1 MYYIKKRLEVSASHK
16 LNLSYESKCQNLHG
30 HNWIIYVYCKG
41 EKLNQDGMLL
51 DFTHIKKNIHEKLDH
66 KNLNE
71 VLDFNPTAEN
81 IAKWIVDT
89 LPLCYK
95 ATVIESENNE
105 ATYEI

>member
-16 LNLSYESKCQNLHG
+16 LNLSYESKCQNVHG